1 MFYSVPSRLIGHR
14 LRVRLYDDRLE
25 CFLGATALMTLRR
38 GRPHPS
44 GKRGHV
50 VDYRHVIHALR
61 RKPMALLNLVYREQ
75 LFPRR
80 AYQRA
85 FEALLASDGEKRAC
99 RTMVGLL
106 ALAHDRACEAELGE
120 VIEAE
125 LDAGRLPDLDLPRPA
140 FRARSRRHSRHHRRA
155 GAAASLRRARHRP
168 VGRCGMK
175 TTDPVDA
182 ARLALLL
189 AELRLP
195 AVKLVWADLAA
206 QADKEGWPAARFLAA
221 LAEHE
226 MAERSRR
233 RIERHLAEAR
243 LPPGK
248 TLDTFDF
255 EAVPVVSKAQVMA
268 LAAGD
273 AWLDR
278 GANLILFGPPGTG
291 KSHLAAALGFALVEN
306 GWRVLFTRT
315 TDLVQRLQIARRELA
330 LEAAI
335 AKLDKY
341 HLLILDDL
349 AYVTKDQAETS
360 VLFELIGARY
370 ERRSLLVTA
379 NQPFGQWGKI
389 FPDQAMTLAVV
400 DRLVHHATIFE
411 MNVESY
417 RRRTALERKRG
428 PD

>member
-1 MFYSVPSRLIGHR
+1 
-14 LRVRLYDDRLE
+14 
-25 CFLGATALMTLRR
+25 
-38 GRPHPS
+38 
-44 GKRGHV
+44 
-50 VDYRHVIHALR
+50 
-61 RKPMALLNLVYREQ
+61 
-75 LFPRR
+75 
-80 AYQRA
+80 
-85 FEALLASDGEKRAC
+85 
-99 RTMVGLL
+99 
-106 ALAHDRACEAELGE
+106 
-120 VIEAE
+120 
-125 LDAGRLPDLDLPRPA
+125 
-140 FRARSRRHSRHHRRA
+140 
-155 GAAASLRRARHRP
+155 
-168 VGRCGMK
+168 MK
-175 TTDPVDA
+175 TPDPVDT

-195 AVKLVWADLAA
+195 AVKLIWSDLAA
-206 QADKEGWPAARFLAA
+206 QADKEGWPAARFLAV

-233 RIERHLAEAR
+233 RIERHLAEAK

-248 TLDTFDF
+248 TIDTFDF

-273 AWLDR
+273 AWLNQ

-291 KSHLAAALGFALVEN
+291 KSHLAAALGYALVEN

-315 TDLVQRLQIARRELA
+315 TDLVQRLQIARRDLA

-349 AYVTKDQAETS
+349 AYITKDQAETS

-428 PD
+428 PA

>member
-1 MFYSVPSRLIGHR
+1 MASAAVHLIRDWQHDTGGGEYVAGRIPGNQPHHR
-14 LRVRLYDDRLE
+14 VGV
-25 CFLGATALMTLRR
+25 LGARIVVWGEWNADRR
-38 GRPHPS
+38 EP
-44 GKRGHV
+44 
-50 VDYRHVIHALR
+50 I
-61 RKPMALLNLVYREQ
+61 
-75 LFPRR
+75 
-80 AYQRA
+80 
-85 FEALLASDGEKRAC
+85 
-99 RTMVGLL
+99 
-106 ALAHDRACEAELGE
+106 
-120 VIEAE
+120 
-125 LDAGRLPDLDLPRPA
+125 
-140 FRARSRRHSRHHRRA
+140 
-155 GAAASLRRARHRP
+155 
-168 VGRCGMK
+168 
-175 TTDPVDA
+175 
-182 ARLALLL
+182 
-189 AELRLP
+189 
-195 AVKLVWADLAA
+195 
-206 QADKEGWPAARFLAA
+206 
-221 LAEHE
+221 
-226 MAERSRR
+226 RR

-248 TLDTFDF
+248 TIDTFDF
-255 EAVPVVSKAQVMA
+255 ELAPVVSKAQVMA

-273 AWLDR
+273 AWLGM

-291 KSHLAAALGFALVEN
+291 KSHLASALGFALVEG
-306 GWRVLFTRT
+306 GWRVLFART

-379 NQPFGQWGKI
+379 NQQWGKI

-417 RRRTALERKRG
+417 RRRAALERKRG
-428 PD
+428 SG

>member
-1 MFYSVPSRLIGHR
+1 
-14 LRVRLYDDRLE
+14 
-25 CFLGATALMTLRR
+25 
-38 GRPHPS
+38 
-44 GKRGHV
+44 
-50 VDYRHVIHALR
+50 
-61 RKPMALLNLVYREQ
+61 
-75 LFPRR
+75 
-80 AYQRA
+80 
-85 FEALLASDGEKRAC
+85 
-99 RTMVGLL
+99 
-106 ALAHDRACEAELGE
+106 
-120 VIEAE
+120 
-125 LDAGRLPDLDLPRPA
+125 
-140 FRARSRRHSRHHRRA
+140 
-155 GAAASLRRARHRP
+155 
-168 VGRCGMK
+168 MK
-175 TTDPVDA
+175 TTDPIDA

-195 AVKLVWADLAA
+195 AVKQAWADLAA
-206 QADKEGWPAARFLAA
+206 QADKEGWPAARFLAV

-233 RIERHLAEAR
+233 RIERHLAEAK

-248 TLDTFDF
+248 TIDTFDF

-315 TDLVQRLQIARRELA
+315 TDLVQRLQITRRELT
-330 LEAAI
+330 LEAAV

-417 RRRTALERKRG
+417 RRRTALERKRVFG
-428 PD
+428 